1 MRNVVIPEIPRE
13 MQFVNFFTFKLSLA
27 TASILT
33 GFLTLS
39 VFFFP
44 LTQVFIL
51 FVDNRYRGI
60 GIRIEDDI
68 LITNNGPEV
77 LTAECP
83 KEVEDIESLMNK

>member
-1 MRNVVIPEIPRE
+1 MRNVVIPEISRE
-13 MQFVNFFTFKLSLA
+13 MQFVDFFTFKLSLA
-27 TASILT
+27 NASILT

-39 VFFFP
+39 VH
-44 LTQVFIL
+44 QVFIL